1 MTRNPTILL
10 LSGWAGSGKDA
21 VAAILVRNHRFR
33 RVAFADALKQ
43 DAATRTG
50 IPLNDFHTAAKNEPL
65 KHPVPAFPTART
77 PRDVILQLALQMR
90 AENPDIYSDTVIA
103 EIAESDGVRFVV
115 ADWRYK
121 REYTRIC
128 DMCPS
133 STKVLRVRIVRPGII
148 PSEDP
153 SEHDLD
159 TEPMDIII
167 QNTGTLEELTMHV
180 NSALVELQT
189 VSTPSHPPAHRDADS
204 GMHH

>member
-21 VAAILVRNHRFR
+21 VAAILVRDHQFR

-65 KHPVPAFPTART
+65 KHPVPAFPTAHT

-103 EIAESDGVRFVV
+103 EMAESDGDRFVV

-121 REYTRIC
+121 REYARMRE
-128 DMCPS
+128 MCPPS
-133 STKVLRVRIVRPGII
+133 AKILRVRIVRPGLI

-159 TEPMDIII
+159 TEPMDIVLD
-167 QNTGTLEELTMHV
+167 NDGSLDDLTKHV
-180 NSALVELQT
+180 QCMRS
-189 VSTPSHPPAHRDADS
+189 RI
-204 GMHH
+204 

>member
-21 VAAILVRNHRFR
+21 VAAILVRDHRFR

-43 DAATRTG
+43 DAAKHTG
-50 IPLNDFHTAAKNEPL
+50 VPLNDFHTEAKNQPL

-77 PRDVILQLALQMR
+77 PRCIILQLALQMR

-103 EIAESDGVRFVV
+103 EMAESDGDRFVV
-115 ADWRYK
+115 ADWRYR
-121 REYTRIC
+121 REYTRIR
-128 DMCPS
+128 DMCSPG
-133 STKVLRVRIVRPGII
+133 TKILRVRIIRPGII

-159 TEPMDIII
+159 TEPMDITIH
-167 QNTGTLEELTMHV
+167 NNGTLHDLEVAVGTTIL
-180 NSALVELQT
+180 
-189 VSTPSHPPAHRDADS
+189 PAIIPGAI
-204 GMHH
+204 